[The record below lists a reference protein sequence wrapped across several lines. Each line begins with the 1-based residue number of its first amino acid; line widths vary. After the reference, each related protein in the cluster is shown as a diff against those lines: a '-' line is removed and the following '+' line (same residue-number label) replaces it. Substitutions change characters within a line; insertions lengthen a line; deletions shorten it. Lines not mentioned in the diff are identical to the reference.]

1 MKETDSKTFDNLTLA
16 RKIEANAHYPNYG
29 RYPDRN
35 IFYFSSREQAK
46 KVTEEGKRQMQNFL
60 KLFNLK

>member
-1 MKETDSKTFDNLTLA
+1 MKESNSEIFDNLTLA
-16 RKIEANAHYPNYG
+16 RKIEANAHYPNYA

-35 IFYFSSREQAK
+35 VFYFSSREQAK
-46 KVTEEGKRQMQNFL
+46 KVTEEGKRQMRKFL

>member
-1 MKETDSKTFDNLTLA
+1 MKEFDSLTLA
-16 RKIEANAHYPNYG
+16 RKIEANAYYPNYG

-35 IFYFSSREQAK
+35 VFFFSSREQAK
-46 KVTEEGKRQMQNFL
+46 KVTEEGKRQMREFL